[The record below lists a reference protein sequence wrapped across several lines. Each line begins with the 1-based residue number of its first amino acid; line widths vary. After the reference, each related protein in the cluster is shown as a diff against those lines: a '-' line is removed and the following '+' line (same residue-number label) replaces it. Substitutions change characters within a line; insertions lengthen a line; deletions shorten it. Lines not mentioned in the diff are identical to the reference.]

1 MNKVKGLNIYNNLN
15 LDKTKNDFEI
25 KKVYQDWAVQYDK
38 DNDDLLG
45 TVSQPN
51 AVDLLNSHMND
62 KNIEIVDIG
71 CGTGLVGKFLQ
82 NKGYLYYDGLDISE
96 EMLEIAKSR
105 GYRHLSVGSLQN
117 KLPYGNDSYDAV
129 FCVGVFTHGHV
140 NSNGLDELIRI
151 TKKDGFI
158 IFTINEGVYE
168 DYQFDKKIPLMEK
181 EGLIKVINFDKKDY
195 MTKKNVMGYYCLA
208 QKVWHYFE

>member
-1 MNKVKGLNIYNNLN
+1 MTDKRLILYKNLNIDNLTNNK
-15 LDKTKNDFEI
+15 DI
-25 KKVYQDWAVQYDK
+25 KQIYKKWSDRYDK
-38 DNDDLLG
+38 DNDELLG

-51 AVDLLNSHMND
+51 SVNLLCGVSDD
-62 KNIEIVDIG
+62 KNLEIVDIG

-96 EMLEIAKSR
+96 EMLEIAKTR

-117 KLPYGNDSYDAV
+117 KLPYENDTYDAV

-151 TKKDGFI
+151 TKKGGLI
-158 IFTINEGVYE
+158 IFTINEGVYK
-168 DYQFDKKIPLMEK
+168 DYQFDKKIPFMEK
-181 EGLIKVINFDKKDY
+181 EGLIKVINFEKKDY

-208 QKVWHYFE
+208 QKV

>member
-117 KLPYGNDSYDAV
+117 KLPYENDAYDAV

-168 DYQFDKKIPLMEK
+168 DYQFDKKITLIEK
-181 EGLIKVINFDKKDY
+181 EGLIKVINFEKKDY

-208 QKVWHYFE
+208 QKI

>member
-1 MNKVKGLNIYNNLN
+1 MNKVKGLNIYNDLN

-105 GYRHLSVGSLQN
+105 GYRHLSVGSLQH
-117 KLPYGNDSYDAV
+117 KLPYENDTYDAV

-181 EGLIKVINFDKKDY
+181 EGLIKVIYFEKKDY
-195 MTKKNVMGYYCLA
+195 MAKKNVMGYYCLA
-208 QKVWHYFE
+208 QKI

>member
-1 MNKVKGLNIYNNLN
+1 MNKVKGLNIYNDLN

-105 GYRHLSVGSLQN
+105 GYRHLSVGSLQH
-117 KLPYGNDSYDAV
+117 KLPFENDTYDAV

-181 EGLIKVINFDKKDY
+181 EGLIKVIYFEKKDY
-195 MTKKNVMGYYCLA
+195 MAKKNVMGYYCLA
-208 QKVWHYFE
+208 QKI

>member
-1 MNKVKGLNIYNNLN
+1 MTDKRLILYKNLNIDNLTNNK
-15 LDKTKNDFEI
+15 DI
-25 KKVYQDWAVQYDK
+25 KQIYKKWSDRYDK
-38 DNDDLLG
+38 DNDELLG

-51 AVDLLNSHMND
+51 SVNLLCGVSDD
-62 KNIEIVDIG
+62 KNLEIVDIG

-96 EMLEIAKSR
+96 EMLEIAKTR

-117 KLPYGNDSYDAV
+117 KLPYENDTYDAV

-181 EGLIKVINFDKKDY
+181 EGLIKVINFEKKEY
-195 MTKKNVMGYYCLA
+195 MTKKNVMGYYCLV
-208 QKVWHYFE
+208 QKV

>member
-1 MNKVKGLNIYNNLN
+1 MSDDKEDGLNFYKDLSI
-15 LDKTKNDFEI
+15 DKSQNDNEI
-25 KKVYQDWAVQYDK
+25 KKVYQDWADQYDK

-51 AVDLLNSHMND
+51 SVDLLNNHTKD

-71 CGTGLVGKFLQ
+71 FGTGLVGKFLKD
-82 NKGYLYYDGLDISE
+82 KGYLFYDGLDISE

-105 GYRHLSVGSLQN
+105 GYRHLSIGSLQN

-181 EGLIKVINFDKKDY
+181 EGLIKVINFEKKDY

-208 QKVWHYFE
+208 QKI

>member
-1 MNKVKGLNIYNNLN
+1 MNKVKGLNIYNDLN

-105 GYRHLSVGSLQN
+105 GYRHLSVGSLQH
-117 KLPYGNDSYDAV
+117 KLPYENDTYDAV

-168 DYQFDKKIPLMEK
+168 DYQFE
-181 EGLIKVINFDKKDY
+181 KKDY
-195 MTKKNVMGYYCLA
+195 MTKKNVLGYYCLA
-208 QKVWHYFE
+208 QKI

>member
-1 MNKVKGLNIYNNLN
+1 MSTDKEDGLKFYKDLSI
-15 LDKTKNDFEI
+15 DKSHNDDEI
-25 KKVYQDWAVQYDK
+25 KKVYQDWADQYDE
-38 DNDDLLG
+38 DNDHLLG

-51 AVDLLNSHMND
+51 AVDLLYNHMSD
-62 KNIEIVDIG
+62 KNLEIVDIG

-82 NKGYLYYDGLDISE
+82 NKGYLNYDGLDISE

-105 GYRHLSVGSLQN
+105 GYRHLSIGSLQN
-117 KLPYGNDSYDAV
+117 KLPYEDDAYDAV

-140 NSNGLDELIRI
+140 NAEGLDELIRI
-151 TKKDGFI
+151 TKKGGYI

-181 EGLIKVINFDKKDY
+181 DGLIRVINFEKKDY
-195 MTKKNVMGYYCLA
+195 MTKKNVMGYYFLA
-208 QKVWHYFE
+208 QKV